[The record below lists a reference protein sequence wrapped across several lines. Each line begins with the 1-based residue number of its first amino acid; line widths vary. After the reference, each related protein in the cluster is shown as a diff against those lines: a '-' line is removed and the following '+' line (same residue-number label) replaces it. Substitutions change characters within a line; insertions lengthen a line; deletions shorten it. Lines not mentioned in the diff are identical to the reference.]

1 MYWTNDEEFILVK
14 NTVDK
19 IILDNKKTNVD
30 AFQDTPSSFNLL
42 TPGDNQN
49 LNESNIS

>member
-1 MYWTNDEEFILVK
+1 MPTEDTSDY
-14 NTVDK
+14 
-19 IILDNKKTNVD
+19 KKTNVD

>member
-1 MYWTNDEEFILVK
+1 MSFQYSGLSLLVQREKMLRGHQTND
-14 NTVDK
+14 
-19 IILDNKKTNVD
+19 D